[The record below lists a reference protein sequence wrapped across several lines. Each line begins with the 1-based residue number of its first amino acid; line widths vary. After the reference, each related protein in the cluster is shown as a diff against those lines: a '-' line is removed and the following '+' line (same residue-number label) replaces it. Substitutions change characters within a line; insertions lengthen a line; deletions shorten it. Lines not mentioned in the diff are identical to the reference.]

1 MNWILLTVIAQV
13 IYAVVDLIN
22 KFIITS
28 KKIEK
33 PFVFA
38 FFVAIL
44 SAISIVIFIPG
55 SFGLKIGQFALPSIF
70 NVGLPD
76 APMVAM
82 SLVTGFTLFYALV
95 SLYSALR
102 DADASDVLPVVGS
115 ISAFVTFV
123 FSLLV
128 FREGLTQN
136 FFIGFSLLVIG
147 TLLISTMRLSRETLM
162 ESINAG
168 VMFAIN
174 AAMMKAMF
182 TASSFDH
189 AFFWSKIGLMVFL
202 SSLLLIP
209 RYAGKF
215 KTNAK
220 KTKKSSSLWVVG
232 NTMLAG
238 VATFMVLKSIE
249 MGNVSI
255 IQALGGLKFAFI
267 VVISIIFGKLI
278 PQEAGENNTPKDI
291 VQKGAATI
299 IILFGFFYLFL

>member
-1 MNWILLTVIAQV
+1 MNWIILVVIAQV
-13 IYAVVDLIN
+13 IYAVVDLVN

-38 FFVAIL
+38 FFVAVL
-44 SAISIVIFIPG
+44 SAISIVVFIPG
-55 SFGLKIGQFALPSIF
+55 SLGLKIGAFNLPAIQ
-70 NVGLPD
+70 NVGWPS
-76 APMVAM
+76 ASIVAM
-82 SLVTGFTLFYALV
+82 SLVVGFTFFYALV

-115 ISAFVTFV
+115 VSAFVTFI

-128 FREGLTQN
+128 FRESLSQN
-136 FFIGFSLLVIG
+136 FFIGFSFLVLG
-147 TLLISTMRLSRETLM
+147 TLLISTMRLKKATQM
-162 ESINAG
+162 ESVNAG
-168 VMFAIN
+168 IMFAIN

-182 TASSFDH
+182 NISSFDH
-189 AFFWSKIGLMVFL
+189 AFFWSKVGLLFFL
-202 SSLLLIP
+202 LSLLLVP

-215 KTNAK
+215 KTNVK
-220 KTKKSSSLWVVG
+220 RTKKSSSVWVIG

-249 MGNVSI
+249 MGNVSV
-255 IQALGGLKFAFI
+255 IQSLGGLKFAFI
-267 VVISIIFGKLI
+267 VIISVVFGKFI
-278 PQEAGENNTPKDI
+278 PKEAGENNTIKDI
-291 VQKGAATI
+291 VQKGVATV